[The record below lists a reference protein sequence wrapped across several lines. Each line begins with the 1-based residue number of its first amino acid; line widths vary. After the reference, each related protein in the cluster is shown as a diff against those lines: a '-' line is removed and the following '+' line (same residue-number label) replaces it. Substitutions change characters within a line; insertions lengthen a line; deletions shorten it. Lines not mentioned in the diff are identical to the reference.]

1 MKNFLLILISI
12 QNSRTLGR
20 SRSIRHVG
28 FHSRTIAL
36 LIVALIGVWG
46 CGGGTSQSVND
57 QSPPPT
63 PTITTISP
71 NSAVAGGAAFTLT
84 INGTNFVASSMVK
97 FGGSAPATTF
107 VNSTQLTAAIPAA
120 SIASTGTPAVTVT
133 NPAPGGGTSN
143 AINFT
148 VTSSA
153 STVPTISFLSPSC
166 VPAGEQFV
174 DSVDNQLTV
183 VGQNF
188 VPGSVVRWNGS
199 DRPTAF
205 DENVVLTAQISASDI
220 AAAGTAAVTVFNPGP
235 GGATSNTS
243 TFTITT
249 GAVDPQS
256 IAVDPAGKFAYVA
269 SAGCSAQGYVSMY
282 TINPTTGALA
292 SIGPP
297 MPSNDESTDSVT
309 VDPSGKFAYVA
320 SSGNVWD
327 IDFGS
332 VLTYAINPAT
342 GALTSTGVIGGTGI
356 NGTPEFFNSV
366 ALDPSGKFTYAADG
380 GAFPYGGSG
389 SSSSV
394 SMYSINSTTG
404 DLTSIGIIDAGTSPD
419 SVAVDPAGKFAYVTN
434 FGSNDV
440 SMYTIDATTGT
451 LISIGTIA
459 TGTDPVSIAVDPA
472 GKFAYVT
479 NSNSNDVSMY
489 TINATTG
496 ALTSVGTIAAGTNPV
511 SVGVDPS
518 GKFAYVANF
527 NSNDVSMYTIN
538 ATTGALTP
546 VGTIAAGMSPASI
559 AVHPSGKFAYVTN
572 AASNEVSM
580 YSIDAATG
588 ALTLIGTIGT

>member
-1 MKNFLLILISI
+1 MKNFLLVLISI

-36 LIVALIGVWG
+36 LIVALIGDWG

-71 NSAVAGGAAFTLT
+71 NSAVAGGATFTLT
-84 INGTNFVASSMVK
+84 INGTNFVASSMVN

-107 VNSTQLTAAIPAA
+107 VSSTQLTAAIPAA

-133 NPAPGGGTSN
+133 NPAPGGSTSN

-148 VTSSA
+148 VTGSA

-188 VPGSVVRWNGS
+188 LPGSVVRWNGS

-235 GGATSNTS
+235 GGGTSNTS

-256 IAVDPAGKFAYVA
+256 ITVDPAGKFAYVA

-297 MPSNDESTDSVT
+297 VPSNDESTDSVT

-342 GALTSTGVIGGTGI
+342 GALTSTGAIGGTGI

-366 ALDPSGKFTYAADG
+366 ALDPSGKFAYAADG

-419 SVAVDPAGKFAYVTN
+419 AVAVDPAGKFAYVTN

-459 TGTDPVSIAVDPA
+459 TGTDPVSMAVDPA

-479 NSNSNDVSMY
+479 NSSSNDVSMY

-511 SVGVDPS
+511 PVVVDPS

-546 VGTIAAGMSPASI
+546 IGTIAAGMSPTSI

>member
-1 MKNFLLILISI
+1 MKSEAVAKRRLVILGIVNLAFL
-12 QNSRTLGR
+12 
-20 SRSIRHVG
+20 V
-28 FHSRTIAL
+28 
-36 LIVALIGVWG
+36 G
-46 CGGGTSQSVND
+46 CGGGNGHSSQPSGSN
-57 QSPPPT
+57 PT
-63 PTITTISP
+63 PAIATISP
-71 NSAVAGGAAFTLT
+71 NTTVAGGAAFTLT
-84 INGTNFVASSMVK
+84 IYGTNFVAASTVN

-199 DRPTAF
+199 DRPTVF

-220 AAAGTAAVTVFNPGP
+220 AAAGTAAVTVSNPEP
-235 GGATSNTS
+235 GGGTSNTS

-256 IAVDPAGKFAYVA
+256 ITVDPAGKFAYVA

-332 VLTYAINPAT
+332 VSAYTINPTTRALASTT
-342 GALTSTGVIGGTGI
+342 GGIIGTGI
-356 NGTPEFFNSV
+356 KGTPEFFNSV
-366 ALDPSGKFTYAADG
+366 GVDPSGKSAYVADG
-380 GAFPYGGSG
+380 GAFPAGSFGGDSI
-389 SSSSV
+389 V
-394 SMYSINSTTG
+394 SMYAINSATG
-404 DLTSIGIIDAGTSPD
+404 ALTSIGMIATGTSPD
-419 SVAVDPAGKFAYVTN
+419 SVAVDPAGGFAYVTNFGSNDISMYTIDAATGAFASIGTIAAGTGPASIALDPAGKFAYVTN

-440 SMYTIDATTGT
+440 SMYTIDATTGALT
-451 LISIGTIA
+451 FIGSMA
-459 TGTDPVSIAVDPA
+459 TGTDPFSIAVDPA
-472 GKFAYVT
+472 GKFVYVANWT
-479 NSNSNDVSMY
+479 GQDTDGSVSTY
-489 TINATTG
+489 TINH
-496 ALTSVGTIAAGTNPV
+496 
-511 SVGVDPS
+511 
-518 GKFAYVANF
+518 
-527 NSNDVSMYTIN
+527 
-538 ATTGALTP
+538 TTGALTP
-546 VGTIAAGMSPASI
+546 TGTIATELSPTSI
-559 AVHPSGKFAYVTN
+559 AIHPSGKFAYVTN
-572 AASNEVSM
+572 SGSNDVSM
-580 YSIDAATG
+580 YSIGATG
-588 ALTLIGTIGT
+588 TLTPIATIGT